1 MRRSEIGR
9 TVATTTGGDEA
20 MRLFS
25 IFVLFFMLGCSKG
38 ITEFSGGG
46 GSSASDKVK
55 DFPTRGRIH
64 EDEYRCA
71 FEIGAE
77 ELIAETD
84 LTSKW
89 QGGGPTWAAIVE
101 AGYVLLEIDMS
112 ELFMD
117 PEGDALFIT
126 AESRAPLEIAS
137 KILGKAM
144 TDKEFRDQ
152 AIQEAIRMGIM
163 E

>member
-1 MRRSEIGR
+1 
-9 TVATTTGGDEA
+9 

-25 IFVLFFMLGCSKG
+25 IFVFLLMLGCSKG
-38 ITEFSGGG
+38 TAEFSGGG
-46 GSSASDKVK
+46 GLNAMKKVK
-55 DFPTRGRIH
+55 DFPARGTLH
-64 EDEYRCA
+64 DGDGTFYA
-71 FEIGAE
+71 LEIGAMELLE
-77 ELIAETD
+77 EAE
-84 LTSKW
+84 LTSEW

-126 AESRAPLEIAS
+126 AESREPLEIAS
-137 KILGKAM
+137 RILGKAM
-144 TDKEFRDQ
+144 TDKEFRDR